1 MKSIN
6 TIKKVSLAALLS
18 FTFSLSSLFAQ
29 NDTMY
34 IMKAGV
40 VVGQYN
46 VNIDIDSIN
55 FNSTNNDT
63 MYVIK
68 NAAIVSHYNVNTEI
82 DSVIFYKPT
91 IGNSTTVT
99 DYDGNVYNTVTI
111 GSQVWMK
118 ENLRTT
124 HYSDGTPI
132 PHVTGD
138 SNWDALIQT
147 DKAYCYYDDDP
158 ATNASTYGALYTWA
172 AAMNGAPSVTNNPSG
187 VQGVC
192 PTGWHLPSDDE
203 WKELEMALGM
213 SQADADDTDWRGTN
227 EGSKLA
233 GNAGLWSAGALESDA
248 DFGTSGF
255 TALPGG
261 FRYYNGTFINIG
273 SNGYWWSATEYNA
286 PNTWYR
292 RMYYYDSNIYRYN
305 YYKVVGFSVRCLRD

>member
-1 MKSIN
+1 MKTVNKLVFAI
-6 TIKKVSLAALLS
+6 LLT
-18 FTFSLSSLFAQ
+18 FTFSLSTVVAQ

-34 IMKAGV
+34 IMKNGIKIAK
-40 VVGQYN
+40 YN
-46 VNIDIDSIN
+46 VETEIDSIN

-68 NAAIVSHYNVNTEI
+68 NAAVVSHYNVNTEI

-91 IGNSTTVT
+91 TGSSTTVT

-111 GSQVWMK
+111 GAQVWMK

-124 HYSDGTPI
+124 HYANGDTI
-132 PHVTGD
+132 PLVTGN
-138 SNWDALIQT
+138 SNWDTLTAT
-147 DKAYCYYDDDP
+147 SKAYCYYNDDS

-172 AAMNGAPSVTNNPSG
+172 AAMNGSASTTDNPSG
-187 VQGVC
+187 IQGVC

-203 WKELEMALGM
+203 WKELEKALGM

-233 GNAGLWSAGALESDA
+233 GNAGLWSDGALESNA

-261 FRYYNGTFINIG
+261 FRYYDGKFINIG

-292 RMYYYDSNIYRYN
+292 RMSYFGSNVYRYN
-305 YYKVVGFSVRCLRD
+305 YYKVVGFSVRCVRD